1 MMKKFKDWL
10 KLREEATTTAGI
22 ATVPMRLFTGLV
34 SRTPQ
39 MLGGEFISSRKKRKR
54 KRK

>member
-1 MMKKFKDWL
+1 MQKFKDWL
-10 KLREEATTTAGI
+10 KLKEEATTTANI
-22 ATVPMRLFTGLV
+22 ATVPMRLFSGLV

-39 MLGGEFISSRKKRKR
+39 MLGGEFITARKKRKR